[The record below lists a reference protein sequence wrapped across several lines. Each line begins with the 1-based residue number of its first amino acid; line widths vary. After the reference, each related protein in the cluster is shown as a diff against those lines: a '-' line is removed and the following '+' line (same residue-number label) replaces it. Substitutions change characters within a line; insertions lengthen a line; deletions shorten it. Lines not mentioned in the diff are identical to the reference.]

1 MKKSLLNAINNVKT
15 LEEMSDVIDLVN
27 LRQKQLLKE
36 ARAIVKASIEAG
48 SKVKISTR
56 DNGVLNGVVVEVR
69 RTKATVTIPNFK
81 GRPNGRYTVSLSQL
95 KAA

>member
-15 LEEMSDVIDLVN
+15 LDELDDIIELVN
-27 LRQKQLLKE
+27 LKQKQLRREASLNAKATLK
-36 ARAIVKASIEAG
+36 AG

-56 DNGVLNGVVVEVR
+56 DDVVNGVIVEIR
-69 RTKATVTIPNFK
+69 RTKAVVTIPNFR
-81 GRPNGRYTVSLSQL
+81 GRPNGRYTVGLSQL

>member
-1 MKKSLLNAINNVKT
+1 MKKSILNAINNVKT
-15 LEEMSDVIDLVN
+15 LEEMSAVIDLVN

-36 ARAIVKASIEAG
+36 ARAIVKASIDVG

-56 DNGVLNGVVVEVR
+56 DHGDLNGVVVEVR

>member
-1 MKKSLLNAINNVKT
+1 MKKSILNAINNVKT

>member
-1 MKKSLLNAINNVKT
+1 MKKSILNAINNVKT

-36 ARAIVKASIEAG
+36 ARAIVKASIKAG

>member
-36 ARAIVKASIEAG
+36 ARAIVKASIDVG

-56 DNGVLNGVVVEVR
+56 DNGVLNGVVVQVR

>member
-1 MKKSLLNAINNVKT
+1 MKKSILNAINNVKT

-36 ARAIVKASIEAG
+36 ARAIVKASIDVG

>member
-36 ARAIVKASIEAG
+36 ARAIVKASIDVG